1 MSDIGS
7 QIQITRDVEAVQIPA
22 GTTLT
27 LTAGSVVVLTQ
38 SLGGS
43 FTVHSQS
50 PSGLYR
56 ISGKDADALGLKAED
71 AGTASSEGSLEE
83 RIWSQLK
90 TCYDPE
96 IPVNIVDL
104 GLVYSM
110 DLADTDG
117 GKRVEVKMTLTA
129 PGCGMGPSIAADARQ
144 KILSLPE
151 IKVAS
156 VDVVWEPQW
165 NPSMISAEGKARL
178 GIE

>member
-1 MSDIGS
+1 MIETGS
-7 QIQITRDVEAVQIPA
+7 QIQISRDVEAVQIPA
-22 GTTLT
+22 GTSVT

-43 FTVHSQS
+43 FTVHAQN
-50 PSGLYR
+50 PPGLYR
-56 ISGKDADALGLKAED
+56 VAGKDAAALGLKAED
-71 AGTASSEGSLEE
+71 AGPVQEGGSLEDQVWA
-83 RIWSQLK
+83 RLK

-110 DLADTDG
+110 ELKDVPG
-117 GKRVEVKMTLTA
+117 GKRADVKMTLTA

-144 KILSLPE
+144 KLLALSE
-151 IKVAS
+151 ITEAEVE
-156 VDVVWEPQW
+156 VVWEPQW
-165 NPSMISAEGKARL
+165 NPSMISPEGKMRL